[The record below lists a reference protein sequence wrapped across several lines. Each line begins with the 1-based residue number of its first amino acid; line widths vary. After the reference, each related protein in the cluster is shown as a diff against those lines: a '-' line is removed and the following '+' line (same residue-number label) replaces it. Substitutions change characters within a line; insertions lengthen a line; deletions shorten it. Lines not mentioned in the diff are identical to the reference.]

1 MSVAG
6 SCLIYVDDIMGCYPT
21 TALTATLTSVRTIV
35 TNLLGP
41 DSVEATKTASG
52 RRLDFLG

>member
-6 SCLIYVDDIMGCYPT
+6 SCLIYVDDIMGCCPT
-21 TALTATLTSVRTIV
+21 TALDTTLTTVRAIV
-35 TNLLGP
+35 TTLLGP
-41 DSVEATKTASG
+41 DSVEAKKTASG